1 MSLAGSS
8 RNLGPVAIELEQ
20 NQSCFCLLN
29 EFGNRQIPPEIPP
42 PLLERIVASL
52 APFSDPRDFLAG
64 DLSMSLHCDCVLRQ
78 VGAHNGA
85 LPELIGD
92 VGAPS
97 FTEKRPLARTLRF
110 ERQSFEW

>member
-1 MSLAGSS
+1 
-8 RNLGPVAIELEQ
+8 
-20 NQSCFCLLN
+20 
-29 EFGNRQIPPEIPP
+29 
-42 PLLERIVASL
+42 
-52 APFSDPRDFLAG
+52 
-64 DLSMSLHCDCVLRQ
+64 MSLHCDCVLRQ